1 MKIDKLKINSYGR
14 IENKDI
20 ELKQGINIIKGYNE
34 AGKSTLLSFINSIL
48 YGIDKKKQNSY
59 ISEFDRYM
67 PWISDDFSGSVKYTL
82 DNNLKYEVFRNF
94 KKKNPVIYDENKN
107 DISKLFK
114 STKNGIDFLE
124 EQTGIDK
131 VTFQNSG
138 ISYQK
143 LVVLDEKEKSQ
154 MVQKM
159 TNLVSTGEENI
170 SYNNLLKKLSN
181 RQIEEIGTSRT
192 KKRPI
197 NDIEEALLKLEQE
210 KQEIYNTREKKNK
223 IILDRK
229 EVQNEFSEIDI
240 KREFINEVKE
250 YYLEAGV
257 NKDSNVNIYSE
268 IKQKQDRIFDLKQ
281 EKIDTITK
289 DSPFEKSK
297 GRNGIFTGIFIIL
310 GVILGILTLIHY
322 GVIEG
327 YKEQFDILTYKGTSY
342 YLHAGLLLILI
353 YLLVVTFSY
362 LFSKNKID
370 KEMAEAEENNRLIE
384 KEVFGLRKEIM
395 VLEKEMEKE
404 QEVIADSNKVYV
416 ENIKIKYKEKLSDK
430 YITEVLNKKP
440 GELAIE
446 SKKIEN
452 KYQNIIF
459 KLSAIDAEKNIME
472 KTVFKLSE
480 ITEKIEKLQEE
491 KEELLNYNKA
501 FDIAKELLIK
511 SYDELKDNIGP
522 MFNDRLSYIASKITE
537 NKYNDISINRSN
549 EIKVRNESGELVDL
563 ELLSTGTIE
572 QINLA
577 LRIAML
583 ETVSKEKLPLILDE
597 AFAFYDD
604 KRLENVLYFLLEEYK
619 ERQVI
624 IFTCSQREIDILQ
637 DKDVNYIYL

>member
-20 ELKQGINIIKGYNE
+20 ELKKGINIIKGYNE

-197 NDIEEALLKLEQE
+197 NDIEEALLKLEKE

-289 DSPFEKSK
+289 ESPFEKSK

-362 LFSKNKID
+362 LFAKNKID

-416 ENIKIKYKEKLSDK
+416 ENIKRKYKEKLSDK

-549 EIKVRNESGELVDL
+549 EIKVRNESGDLVDL

-624 IFTCSQREIDILQ
+624 IFTCSQREI
-637 DKDVNYIYL
+637 YI

>member
-289 DSPFEKSK
+289 ESPFEKSK

-342 YLHAGLLLILI
+342 YLHAGLLLLLI

-362 LFSKNKID
+362 LFAKNKID

-637 DKDVNYIYL
+637 DKDVNCIYL

>member
-289 DSPFEKSK
+289 ESPFEKSK

-342 YLHAGLLLILI
+342 YLHTGLLLLLI

-362 LFSKNKID
+362 LFAKNKID

-549 EIKVRNESGELVDL
+549 EIKVRNESGDLVDL

>member
-181 RQIEEIGTSRT
+181 RQIEEISRT

-197 NDIEEALLKLEQE
+197 NDIEEALLKLEKE

-289 DSPFEKSK
+289 ESPFEKSK

-362 LFSKNKID
+362 LFAKNKID

-416 ENIKIKYKEKLSDK
+416 ENIKRKYKEKLSDK

>member
-1 MKIDKLKINSYGR
+1 LKIDKLKINSYGR

-197 NDIEEALLKLEQE
+197 NDIEEALLKLEKE

-289 DSPFEKSK
+289 ESPFEKSK

-362 LFSKNKID
+362 LFAKNKID

-416 ENIKIKYKEKLSDK
+416 ENIKR
-430 YITEVLNKKP
+430 N
-440 GELAIE
+440 
-446 SKKIEN
+446 
-452 KYQNIIF
+452 
-459 KLSAIDAEKNIME
+459 
-472 KTVFKLSE
+472 
-480 ITEKIEKLQEE
+480 
-491 KEELLNYNKA
+491 
-501 FDIAKELLIK
+501 
-511 SYDELKDNIGP
+511 LKD
-522 MFNDRLSYIASKITE
+522 
-537 NKYNDISINRSN
+537 
-549 EIKVRNESGELVDL
+549 
-563 ELLSTGTIE
+563 
-572 QINLA
+572 
-577 LRIAML
+577 
-583 ETVSKEKLPLILDE
+583 
-597 AFAFYDD
+597 
-604 KRLENVLYFLLEEYK
+604 
-619 ERQVI
+619 
-624 IFTCSQREIDILQ
+624 
-637 DKDVNYIYL
+637 

>member
-197 NDIEEALLKLEQE
+197 NDIEEALLKLEKE

-289 DSPFEKSK
+289 ESPFEKSK

-362 LFSKNKID
+362 LFAKNKID

>member
-289 DSPFEKSK
+289 ESPFEKSK

-342 YLHAGLLLILI
+342 YLHAGLLLLLI

-362 LFSKNKID
+362 LFAKNKID
-370 KEMAEAEENNRLIE
+370 KEMEEAEENNRLIE

-430 YITEVLNKKP
+430 YITELLNKKP

>member
-257 NKDSNVNIYSE
+257 NKNSNVNIYSE

-289 DSPFEKSK
+289 ESPFEKSK

-342 YLHAGLLLILI
+342 YLHAGLLLLLI

-362 LFSKNKID
+362 LFAKNKID

-549 EIKVRNESGELVDL
+549 EIKVRNESGDLVDL

>member
-197 NDIEEALLKLEQE
+197 NDIEEALLKLEKE

-289 DSPFEKSK
+289 ESPFEKSK

-362 LFSKNKID
+362 LFAKNKID

-395 VLEKEMEKE
+395 LLEKEMEKE

-416 ENIKIKYKEKLSDK
+416 ENIKRKYKEKLSDK

>member
-197 NDIEEALLKLEQE
+197 NDIEEALLKLEKE

-289 DSPFEKSK
+289 ESPFEKSK

-362 LFSKNKID
+362 LFAKNKID

-395 VLEKEMEKE
+395 LLEKEMEKE

>member
-289 DSPFEKSK
+289 ESPFEKSK

-342 YLHAGLLLILI
+342 YLHAGLLLLLI

-362 LFSKNKID
+362 LFAKNKID
-370 KEMAEAEENNRLIE
+370 KEMEEAEENNRLIE

>member
-1 MKIDKLKINSYGR
+1 
-14 IENKDI
+14 
-20 ELKQGINIIKGYNE
+20 
-34 AGKSTLLSFINSIL
+34 
-48 YGIDKKKQNSY
+48 
-59 ISEFDRYM
+59 
-67 PWISDDFSGSVKYTL
+67 
-82 DNNLKYEVFRNF
+82 
-94 KKKNPVIYDENKN
+94 
-107 DISKLFK
+107 
-114 STKNGIDFLE
+114 
-124 EQTGIDK
+124 
-131 VTFQNSG
+131 
-138 ISYQK
+138 
-143 LVVLDEKEKSQ
+143 

-289 DSPFEKSK
+289 ESPFEKSK

>member
-257 NKDSNVNIYSE
+257 NKNSNVNIYSE

-289 DSPFEKSK
+289 ESPFEKSK

-342 YLHAGLLLILI
+342 YLHAGLLLLLI

-362 LFSKNKID
+362 LFAKNKID

-480 ITEKIEKLQEE
+480 ITEKIEKLKEE

>member
-289 DSPFEKSK
+289 ESPFEKSK

-362 LFSKNKID
+362 LFAKNKID

>member
-197 NDIEEALLKLEQE
+197 NDIEEALLKLEKE

-289 DSPFEKSK
+289 ESPFEKSK

-327 YKEQFDILTYKGTSY
+327 YKEQFDILTYKGISY

-362 LFSKNKID
+362 LFAKNKID

-395 VLEKEMEKE
+395 LLEKEMEKE

-416 ENIKIKYKEKLSDK
+416 ENIKRKYKEKLSDK

-522 MFNDRLSYIASKITE
+522 MFNNRLSYIASKITE

-637 DKDVNYIYL
+637 DKDVNCIYL

>member
-197 NDIEEALLKLEQE
+197 NDIEEALLKLEKE

-289 DSPFEKSK
+289 ESPFEKSK

-362 LFSKNKID
+362 LFAKNKID

-395 VLEKEMEKE
+395 LLEKEMEKE

-416 ENIKIKYKEKLSDK
+416 ENIKRKYKEKLSDK

-522 MFNDRLSYIASKITE
+522 MFNNRLSYIASKITE

>member
-289 DSPFEKSK
+289 ESPFEKSK

-549 EIKVRNESGELVDL
+549 EIKVRNESGDLVDL

>member
-289 DSPFEKSK
+289 ESPFEKSK

-327 YKEQFDILTYKGTSY
+327 YKEQFDILTYKGVSY
-342 YLHAGLLLILI
+342 YLHAGLLLLLI

-362 LFSKNKID
+362 LFAKNKID

>member
-289 DSPFEKSK
+289 ESPFEKSK

-342 YLHAGLLLILI
+342 YLHAGLLLLLI

-362 LFSKNKID
+362 LFAKNKID
-370 KEMAEAEENNRLIE
+370 KEMEEAEENNRLIE

-522 MFNDRLSYIASKITE
+522 MFNVRLSYIASKITE
-537 NKYNDISINRSN
+537 NKYN
-549 EIKVRNESGELVDL
+549 G
-563 ELLSTGTIE
+563 
-572 QINLA
+572 
-577 LRIAML
+577 
-583 ETVSKEKLPLILDE
+583 
-597 AFAFYDD
+597 F
-604 KRLENVLYFLLEEYK
+604 
-619 ERQVI
+619 
-624 IFTCSQREIDILQ
+624 
-637 DKDVNYIYL
+637 

>member
-197 NDIEEALLKLEQE
+197 NDIEEALLKLEKE

-289 DSPFEKSK
+289 ESPFEKSK

-362 LFSKNKID
+362 LFAKNKID

-416 ENIKIKYKEKLSDK
+416 ENIKRKYKEKLSDK

>member
-289 DSPFEKSK
+289 ESPFEKSK

>member
-20 ELKQGINIIKGYNE
+20 ELKKGINIIKGYNE

-289 DSPFEKSK
+289 ESPFEKSK

-342 YLHAGLLLILI
+342 YLHAGLLLLLI

-362 LFSKNKID
+362 LFAKNKID

>member
-289 DSPFEKSK
+289 ESPFEKSK

-327 YKEQFDILTYKGTSY
+327 YKEQFDILTYKETSY

-362 LFSKNKID
+362 LFAKNKID

>member
-289 DSPFEKSK
+289 ESPFEKSK

-342 YLHAGLLLILI
+342 YLHAGLLLLLI

-362 LFSKNKID
+362 LFAKNKID

-537 NKYNDISINRSN
+537 NKYNDISINRRN

>member
-197 NDIEEALLKLEQE
+197 NDIEEALLKLEKE

-289 DSPFEKSK
+289 ESPFEKSK

-362 LFSKNKID
+362 LFAKNKID

-395 VLEKEMEKE
+395 LLEKEMEKE

-416 ENIKIKYKEKLSDK
+416 ENIKRKYKEKLSDK

-501 FDIAKELLIK
+501 FDITKELLIK

>member
-257 NKDSNVNIYSE
+257 NKNSNVNIYSE

-289 DSPFEKSK
+289 ESPFEKSK

-342 YLHAGLLLILI
+342 YLHAGLLLLLI

-362 LFSKNKID
+362 LFAKNKID

>member
-197 NDIEEALLKLEQE
+197 NDIEEALLKLEKE

-289 DSPFEKSK
+289 ESPFEKSK

-342 YLHAGLLLILI
+342 YLHAGLLLLLI

-362 LFSKNKID
+362 LFAKNKID

>member
-240 KREFINEVKE
+240 KRKFINEVKE

-257 NKDSNVNIYSE
+257 NKNSNVNIYSE

-289 DSPFEKSK
+289 ESPFEKSK

-342 YLHAGLLLILI
+342 YLHAGLLLLLI

-362 LFSKNKID
+362 LFAKNKID

-480 ITEKIEKLQEE
+480 ITEKIEKLKEE

>member
-250 YYLEAGV
+250 YYLEAGE

-289 DSPFEKSK
+289 ESPFEKSK

-342 YLHAGLLLILI
+342 YLHAGLLLLLI

-362 LFSKNKID
+362 LFAKNKID

-491 KEELLNYNKA
+491 KEALLNYNKA

-549 EIKVRNESGELVDL
+549 EIKVRNESGDLVDL

>member
-289 DSPFEKSK
+289 ESPFEKSK

-342 YLHAGLLLILI
+342 YLHAGLLLLLI

-362 LFSKNKID
+362 LFAKNKID

-549 EIKVRNESGELVDL
+549 EIKVRNESGDLVDL

>member
-289 DSPFEKSK
+289 ESPFEKSK

-342 YLHAGLLLILI
+342 YLHAGLLLLLI

-362 LFSKNKID
+362 LFAKNKID

-395 VLEKEMEKE
+395 VLEKEIEKE

>member
-1 MKIDKLKINSYGR
+1 
-14 IENKDI
+14 
-20 ELKQGINIIKGYNE
+20 
-34 AGKSTLLSFINSIL
+34 
-48 YGIDKKKQNSY
+48 
-59 ISEFDRYM
+59 
-67 PWISDDFSGSVKYTL
+67 
-82 DNNLKYEVFRNF
+82 
-94 KKKNPVIYDENKN
+94 
-107 DISKLFK
+107 
-114 STKNGIDFLE
+114 
-124 EQTGIDK
+124 
-131 VTFQNSG
+131 
-138 ISYQK
+138 
-143 LVVLDEKEKSQ
+143 
-154 MVQKM
+154 
-159 TNLVSTGEENI
+159 
-170 SYNNLLKKLSN
+170 
-181 RQIEEIGTSRT
+181 
-192 KKRPI
+192 
-197 NDIEEALLKLEQE
+197 
-210 KQEIYNTREKKNK
+210 
-223 IILDRK
+223 
-229 EVQNEFSEIDI
+229 
-240 KREFINEVKE
+240 
-250 YYLEAGV
+250 
-257 NKDSNVNIYSE
+257 
-268 IKQKQDRIFDLKQ
+268 
-281 EKIDTITK
+281 
-289 DSPFEKSK
+289 
-297 GRNGIFTGIFIIL
+297 
-310 GVILGILTLIHY
+310 
-322 GVIEG
+322 
-327 YKEQFDILTYKGTSY
+327 
-342 YLHAGLLLILI
+342 
-353 YLLVVTFSY
+353 
-362 LFSKNKID
+362 
-370 KEMAEAEENNRLIE
+370 MAEAEENNRLIE

>member
-289 DSPFEKSK
+289 ESPFEKSK

-342 YLHAGLLLILI
+342 YLHAGLLLLLI

-362 LFSKNKID
+362 LFAKNKID

>member
-289 DSPFEKSK
+289 ESPFEKSK

-322 GVIEG
+322 GVIEE

-342 YLHAGLLLILI
+342 YLHAGLLLLLI

-362 LFSKNKID
+362 LFAKNKID
-370 KEMAEAEENNRLIE
+370 KEMEEAEENNRLIE

>member
-289 DSPFEKSK
+289 ESPFEKSK

-342 YLHAGLLLILI
+342 YLHAGLLLLLI

-362 LFSKNKID
+362 LFAKNKID

-522 MFNDRLSYIASKITE
+522 MFNNRLSYIASKITE

>member
-197 NDIEEALLKLEQE
+197 NDIEEALLKLEKE

-289 DSPFEKSK
+289 ESPFEKSK

-342 YLHAGLLLILI
+342 YLHAGLLLLLI

-362 LFSKNKID
+362 LFAKNKID

-416 ENIKIKYKEKLSDK
+416 ENIKRKYKEKLSDK

>member
-34 AGKSTLLSFINSIL
+34 AVKSTLLSFINSIL

-289 DSPFEKSK
+289 ESPFEKSK

-342 YLHAGLLLILI
+342 YLHAGLLLLLI

-362 LFSKNKID
+362 LFAKNKID

-522 MFNDRLSYIASKITE
+522 MFNNRLSYIASKITE

>member
-289 DSPFEKSK
+289 ESPFEKSK

-342 YLHAGLLLILI
+342 YLHAGLLLLLI

-362 LFSKNKID
+362 LFAKNKID

-404 QEVIADSNKVYV
+404 QEIIADSNKVYV

-472 KTVFKLSE
+472 KAVFKLSE

>member
-1 MKIDKLKINSYGR
+1 M
-14 IENKDI
+14 
-20 ELKQGINIIKGYNE
+20 
-34 AGKSTLLSFINSIL
+34 
-48 YGIDKKKQNSY
+48 
-59 ISEFDRYM
+59 
-67 PWISDDFSGSVKYTL
+67 
-82 DNNLKYEVFRNF
+82 
-94 KKKNPVIYDENKN
+94 
-107 DISKLFK
+107 
-114 STKNGIDFLE
+114 
-124 EQTGIDK
+124 
-131 VTFQNSG
+131 
-138 ISYQK
+138 
-143 LVVLDEKEKSQ
+143 
-154 MVQKM
+154 
-159 TNLVSTGEENI
+159 
-170 SYNNLLKKLSN
+170 
-181 RQIEEIGTSRT
+181 
-192 KKRPI
+192 
-197 NDIEEALLKLEQE
+197 
-210 KQEIYNTREKKNK
+210 
-223 IILDRK
+223 
-229 EVQNEFSEIDI
+229 
-240 KREFINEVKE
+240 
-250 YYLEAGV
+250 
-257 NKDSNVNIYSE
+257 
-268 IKQKQDRIFDLKQ
+268 
-281 EKIDTITK
+281 
-289 DSPFEKSK
+289 
-297 GRNGIFTGIFIIL
+297 
-310 GVILGILTLIHY
+310 
-322 GVIEG
+322 IEG

-342 YLHAGLLLILI
+342 YLQAGLLLLLI

-362 LFSKNKID
+362 LFAKNKID

-440 GELAIE
+440 GELA
-446 SKKIEN
+446 IEN